1 MKRPGDGWVIIDW
14 YICPFCGKK
23 GYYQKYSG
31 GWGHAWYCKYCKS
44 FGNKPKEPECE
55 HDGIIHPGHH
65 ADQPC
70 WCDKCGK
77 DI

>member
-1 MKRPGDGWVIIDW
+1 MKRPGDGWTKIDW
-14 YICPFCGKK
+14 HVCPFCGKK
-23 GYYQKYSG
+23 GYYWKYSG
-31 GWGHAWYCKYCKS
+31 GWGHDWYCKYCKS

>member
-14 YICPFCGKK
+14 HVCPLCGKK
-23 GYYQKYSG
+23 GYYWKYNG
-31 GWGHAWYCKYCKS
+31 TGKDWFCKYCRTS
-44 FGNKPKEPECE
+44 GNKPIKECT
-55 HDGIIHPGHH
+55 HDGIIHTGHH
-65 ADQPC
+65 PDQPC